1 MAFDVASSFSS
12 RRRLGSAVAED
23 QPEPDPAPEFDVD
36 GEKRVRDG
44 SDQVLIGI
52 DRFAMLAD
60 CGSALHGGR
69 FDIDF
74 VLGPFGGSNFSA

>member
-1 MAFDVASSFSS
+1 MGTMAFDVASSFSS

-23 QPEPDPAPEFDVD
+23 QPEPDPAPELDVD

-52 DRFAMLAD
+52 DRLCHA
-60 CGSALHGGR
+60 GGLR
-69 FDIDF
+69 I
-74 VLGPFGGSNFSA
+74 GPAWWPL